1 MEWGDIMAE
10 TELKRIFEVISDL
23 YDHLYNHRDDNY
35 SVFYIYS
42 HLRSAV
48 SDLLVALNHYEIE
61 EDSYVNDILKSL
73 YTFCDIREPS
83 YETNQMA
90 FNNVKSLYKLLM
102 HDDIQ

>member
-1 MEWGDIMAE
+1 MLKLYYKFNFA
-10 TELKRIFEVISDL
+10 TEP
-23 YDHLYNHRDDNY
+23 DHLYNHRDDDY

-102 HDDIQ
+102 HDDI

>member
-10 TELKRIFEVISDL
+10 TELLHIFEVISDL
-23 YDHLYNHRDDNY
+23 YDHLYNRRDDDN

-48 SDLLVALNHYEIE
+48 SDLLFALNHYEIE

-73 YTFCDIREPS
+73 EAFCDTKEHS
-83 YETNQMA
+83 YQNNQMV
-90 FNNVKSLYKLLM
+90 FHNVKLLHKLLM